1 MNIDGLR
8 NGNERAISSFVETY
22 QNKIFHFLW
31 KYIGNFH
38 DTEDLVQ
45 DTLIRVINNIHLF
58 REQDFFSAWVYKI
71 ASNIAKDYLRK
82 KKCRNSNMKHVFT
95 TSIDNKDPYNKLLT
109 REVHS
114 KVIKSIQS
122 LPIEQRE
129 VFLMRQE
136 AGLTFKEIA
145 QILDIPLNTAL
156 GRMHYAVEKLRKEL
170 KGVI

>member
-8 NGNERAISSFVETY
+8 NGNERAINVFVETY
-22 QNKIFHFLW
+22 QKKVFHFLW

-45 DTLIRVINNIHLF
+45 DTLLRVINNMHLF
-58 REQDFFSAWVYKI
+58 REQDFFGAWVYKI

-82 KKCRNSNMKHVFT
+82 KRRR
-95 TSIDNKDPYNKLLT
+95 DNKLRDVIFKRVHREDPCSELLN

-114 KVIKSIQS
+114 KVITSIQA
-122 LPIEQRE
+122 LPVEQRE

-145 QILDIPLNTAL
+145 QILDIPINTAL

-170 KGVI
+170 EGVI

>member
-8 NGNERAISSFVETY
+8 SGNEQAINLFVATY
-22 QNKIFHFLW
+22 QKQIFHFLW

-45 DTLIRVINNIHLF
+45 DTLMRVINNIHLF
-58 REQDFFSAWVYKI
+58 REQDFFCAWVYKI

-82 KKCRNSNMKHVFT
+82 KKRRNNKLQNVFAEST
-95 TSIDNKDPYNKLLT
+95 HREDPYRKLLH
-109 REVHS
+109 REMHS

-122 LPIEQRE
+122 LPVEQRE

-136 AGLTFKEIA
+136 AKLTFREIS